1 MTDRKPERTESE
13 ASTPALGILDEF
25 VGLYLRAAYEAA
37 YNDFEDRLGDDA
49 LKPGYFTILTLIV
62 NNPGI
67 SQTQI
72 GQAAKRE
79 KSGVA
84 KALRWMED
92 NGLITRLR
100 PDHDRR
106 NNLSEATE
114 KGYALQRR
122 MESKGRDHLAA
133 LNATIGSDRHAEF
146 VSTLKEIIETL
157 QRSSKRS

>member
-1 MTDRKPERTESE
+1 MKDSRPEKPEEQGD
-13 ASTPALGILDEF
+13 APVLGILDEF
-25 VGLYLRAAYEAA
+25 VGLYLRAAYETA
-37 YNDFEDRLGDDA
+37 YHDFEDRLGTDA

-67 SQTQI
+67 GQTQI
-72 GQAAKRE
+72 GQMAKRE

-106 NNLSEATE
+106 NNNSTATA
-114 KGYALQRR
+114 KGRALQQR
-122 MESKGRDHLAA
+122 MESKGREHLAA
-133 LNATIGSDRHAEF
+133 LNATIGNERRAEF
-146 VSTLKEIIETL
+146 IATLKEIIATL
-157 QRSSKRS
+157 PQSPRQP